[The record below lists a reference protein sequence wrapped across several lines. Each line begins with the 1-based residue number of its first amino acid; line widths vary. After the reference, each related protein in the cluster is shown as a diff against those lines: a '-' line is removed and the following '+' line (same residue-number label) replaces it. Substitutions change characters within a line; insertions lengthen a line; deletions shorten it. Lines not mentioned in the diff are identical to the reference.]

1 MSRLLYHLSYAAIE
15 CMELPKYTNASIS
28 CQHRSLTRR
37 NIDST
42 ILTRMTHTTELTTRS
57 YECDGY
63 GHINNAVY
71 LNYLEYA
78 RIQFLDAL
86 PVPYA
91 ELRSRGVGFVVTRVC
106 IDYRRQVGSGQT
118 LRIETRPVQKQRA
131 RMVFLQSV
139 YRDAELVAEAQV
151 TWACINERG
160 VPIRIPPEL
169 DIPELEP

>member
-1 MSRLLYHLSYAAIE
+1 MLYHLSYAAIG

-57 YECDGY
+57 YECDSY

-71 LNYLEYA
+71 LNYLEFA
-78 RIQFLDAL
+78 RIRFLDAL
-86 PVPYA
+86 PVSYE
-91 ELRSRGVGFVVTRVC
+91 ELRSRGIGFVVTRVC
-106 IDYRRQVGSGQT
+106 IDYRSQVESGQN
-118 LRIETRPVQKQRA
+118 LRIETSPVQKQKA
-131 RMVFLQSV
+131 RVVFRQSV
-139 YRDAELVAEAQV
+139 FRDAELVAEAEV
-151 TWACINERG
+151 TWACINEQG

-169 DIPELEP
+169 DLPELEP